1 MVRPSKPVELIL
13 LEGKSHRTKAE
24 IETRKK
30 AEQELLTGTSLKAW
44 PDIKNNPVA
53 KKEFNRIKKLLK
65 IIKHDDALYEA
76 IINRYCMLI
85 AECKEFENMKG
96 KMSDEI
102 VELKAMRSKEE
113 IDPLSYIQE
122 KGNLQDRIMACDKK
136 IMDKRKMLLSIE
148 KENIMTIMASLRA
161 IPKKPQEKQKSK
173 MAGFLEK
180 RQVKANGV

>member
-85 AECKEFENMKG
+85 AECKQFEDM
-96 KMSDEI
+96 
-102 VELKAMRSKEE
+102 KEE
-113 IDPLSYIQE
+113 IPLELEEIKRMYE
-122 KGNLQDRIMACDKK
+122 KEEISAGRYLDEKNNLHARVLYCDKK